1 MTERGGGGDD
11 PLFPTRTG
19 SSLGRSAVEHL
30 LAKYTAAASQACP
43 SLRSKNVTPH
53 VLRHYVDG
61 WVMWPAVMFA
71 VVGGL
76 RGPVPAT

>member
-1 MTERGGGGDD
+1 MSS
-11 PLFPTRTG
+11 TRKRA
-19 SSLGRSAVEHL
+19 LNREHL
-30 LAKYTAAASQACP
+30 LDAQEKVA
-43 SLRSKNVTPH
+43 
-53 VLRHYVDG
+53 YVDG